1 MDFPAHTKNVLDA
14 EMNEVRDRLSA
25 MSKRCRVQLALALHS
40 FWARSKDEAA
50 EVEALDDAVDD
61 DERAIDELI
70 LRILALRQPVAS
82 DLRML
87 AACLK
92 LVTDLERIGDGAVN
106 IADAGAHR
114 GDGGLDSETLH
125 RLAVATE
132 AIVGAATASFI
143 EGNERAADD
152 VDRAHAAIETLHA
165 ALTDEMLGVAS
176 SHPDAARSVVAAMN
190 AGRALER
197 ISDHAANIAEGTR
210 FVLRDEPMPR

>member
-1 MDFPAHTKNVLDA
+1 MNVPANTNALDSA
-14 EMNEVRDRLSA
+14 MNEVRDRLST
-25 MSKRCRVQLALALHS
+25 MSTRCRNELSLALHS
-40 FWARSKDEAA
+40 FWTRSKQEAA
-50 EVEALDDAVDD
+50 EVEVLDDDVDA

-82 DLRML
+82 DLRIL

-114 GDGGLDSETLH
+114 GDDGLDSETLH
-125 RLAVATE
+125 RLAAATE
-132 AIVGAATASFI
+132 DIVAAATASFI
-143 EGNERAADD
+143 EHDERRASE
-152 VDRAHAAIETLHA
+152 VDRAHASIVVLHA
-165 ALTDEMLGVAS
+165 AVTDEMLAFAS
-176 SHPDAARSVVAAMN
+176 SHPEAARSVVAAMN
-190 AGRALER
+190 ASRALER